1 MSSMDTPSPRPRGDS
16 DTDAATIAK
25 ELLEEIQKVS
35 GMEIDIDEI
44 KKEAAMEIKDHPEEI
59 LSVPVAETT
68 DEEKVVDITEAAH
81 EEVSRFKLFWKK
93 KIYSRTLSCPNQ
105 LNLGFHWQLQLM
117 LENTEGAQKNPEI
130 QLATG
135 NKGYTRQR
143 KTKQKHNTICIGHH
157 YTQS

>member
-1 MSSMDTPSPRPRGDS
+1 MDTPSPRPRGDS

-81 EEVSRFKLFWKK
+81 EEVSRF
-93 KIYSRTLSCPNQ
+93 TL
-105 LNLGFHWQLQLM
+105 L
-117 LENTEGAQKNPEI
+117 
-130 QLATG
+130 
-135 NKGYTRQR
+135 
-143 KTKQKHNTICIGHH
+143 
-157 YTQS
+157 